1 MAPLR
6 YDSRS
11 MNDPASEM
19 ADVRKRRCLFC
30 QGLHGA
36 GMAAGV
42 LFALQ
47 ILVGLTGLPR
57 ALTTWLAGGE
67 APASEARYVVVLGGA
82 GIPSESGLMRTYHAA
97 RFAAGRTGVICVVSL
112 PCDVAPEL
120 GSVGRM
126 RDELVLRGVPR
137 AAVLM
142 EYRGRDTREEAVN
155 IRALLGR
162 EALDAPIVVVTSPP
176 HVRRALL
183 CFRKVGFG
191 NATGLPAQSADV
203 EADIGA
209 HSLWRYGF
217 WGNLEYEVK
226 VLRELIAL
234 FQYKVKGWI

>member
-1 MAPLR
+1 
-6 YDSRS
+6 
-11 MNDPASEM
+11 M
-19 ADVRKRRCLFC
+19 ADVCKRRCPSC
-30 QGLHGA
+30 RGIHGVV
-36 GMAAGV
+36 MAAGV

-47 ILVGLTGLPR
+47 VLMGLTGLPR
-57 ALTTWLAGGE
+57 VLTTWLAGGE
-67 APASEARYVVVLGGA
+67 ASPSDVRYVVVLGGA

-126 RDELVLRGVPR
+126 RDELVLRGVPPADVR
-137 AAVLM
+137 M
-142 EYRGRDTREEAVN
+142 EYRGRNTREEAVN
-155 IRALLGR
+155 ISALLGQ
-162 EALDAPIVVVTSPP
+162 EALDAPLVIVTSPP

-183 CFRKVGFG
+183 CFRKVGFR
-191 NATGLPAQSADV
+191 NVTGLPAQSADV

-234 FQYKVKGWI
+234 LQYKMKGWI